1 MKKEVNEGAICHGL
15 PQDRLMHEFQVA
27 AVNMIG
33 TTFSKIEGRKWK
45 PKKKF
50 PILIIIPCPL

>member
-33 TTFSKIEGRKWK
+33 TTFSKIEGRKRNSL
-45 PKKKF
+45 F
-50 PILIIIPCPL
+50 